1 MTTDKLYELLAQTSA
16 LLVQYG
22 LDVLGAVILLI
33 GGWVLAGWASRSVSR
48 MLART
53 PHLDATLK
61 PIIAQTTR
69 YGILI
74 LVVVVVLAQFGV
86 QTASIITVLGAAGL
100 AIGLAMQGALQNI
113 AAGIMLLFLRPFR
126 VNDTI
131 DAEGIAG
138 TVDQVGLFTTQMHTF
153 DGVYQEVPN
162 SQLWGR
168 TIKNFTR
175 LPTRRLDIVVGISYG
190 DDIDQA
196 QSILLKL
203 LRDDSRVLGEPAP
216 EVLVKELADS
226 AVNLNLRCWTKAGDY
241 WALLF
246 ETTKAAKVRLDAAGI
261 SIPFPQRD
269 VHVHEAASKS
279 KIPAKKKVRP
289 VSGQTT

>member
-1 MTTDKLYELLAQTSA
+1 MTTDKLYELLAQISA
-16 LLVQYG
+16 ILVQYG

-69 YGILI
+69 YAILI

-100 AIGLAMQGALQNI
+100 AIGLAMQGTLQNI

-138 TVDQVGLFTTQMHTF
+138 TVDEVGLFTTQMHTF

-168 TIKNFTR
+168 TIKNFSR

-196 QSILLKL
+196 QAILLKL
-203 LRDDSRVLGEPAP
+203 LRDDSRVLAEPAP
-216 EVLVKELADS
+216 VVLVKELAES
-226 AVNLNLRCWTKAGDY
+226 SVNLNLRCWTKADDY
-241 WALLF
+241 WSALF
-246 ETTKAAKVRLDAAGI
+246 ETTKAAKLCLDAAGI
-261 SIPFPQRD
+261 SIPFPQRHI
-269 VHVHEAASKS
+269 HVHQV
-279 KIPAKKKVRP
+279 IPDTKKP
-289 VSGQTT
+289 

>member
-16 LLVQYG
+16 ILVQYG

-33 GGWVLAGWASRSVSR
+33 GGWVLAGWASRSVTR

-53 PHLDATLK
+53 PHLDPTLK

-69 YGILI
+69 YAILI

-86 QTASIITVLGAAGL
+86 QTASIITLLGAAGL
-100 AIGLAMQGALQNI
+100 AIGLAMQGTLQNI

-126 VNDTI
+126 VNDYI

-138 TVDQVGLFTTQMHTF
+138 TVDQVGLFTTQMRTF

-203 LRDDSRVLGEPAP
+203 MRDDSRVLGEPAP
-216 EVLVKELADS
+216 EVLVTELAES
-226 AVNLNLRCWTKAGDY
+226 SVNLNLRCWTKAGDY
-241 WALLF
+241 WPLLF
-246 ETTKAAKVRLDAAGI
+246 ETTKAAKLRLDAAGI

-269 VHVHEAASKS
+269 VHLHQPNVESK
-279 KIPAKKKVRP
+279 
-289 VSGQTT
+289 

>member
-1 MTTDKLYELLAQTSA
+1 MTTDKFYELLAQTSA
-16 LLVQYG
+16 LLVKYG

-33 GGWVLAGWASRSVSR
+33 GGWVLAGWARRSVAR

-53 PHLDATLK
+53 PHLDPTLK

-69 YGILI
+69 YAILI

-100 AIGLAMQGALQNI
+100 AIGLAMQGTLQNI

-126 VNDTI
+126 INDTI

-138 TVDQVGLFTTQMHTF
+138 IVDEVGLFTTQMHTF

-168 TIKNFTR
+168 TIKNYSR
-175 LPTRRLDIVVGISYG
+175 LPTRRLDIVVGVSYG

-226 AVNLNLRCWTKAGDY
+226 AVSLNLRCWTKADDY
-241 WALLF
+241 WPLLF
-246 ETTKAAKVRLDAAGI
+246 ETTKAAKVGLDAAGI

-269 VHVHEAASKS
+269 VHLHQATIEPK
-279 KIPAKKKVRP
+279 
-289 VSGQTT
+289 

>member
-69 YGILI
+69 YAILI

-100 AIGLAMQGALQNI
+100 AIGLAMQGTLQNI

-126 VNDTI
+126 VNDYI

-175 LPTRRLDIVVGISYG
+175 LPTRRLDIVIGISYG

-279 KIPAKKKVRP
+279 KKTSKEK
-289 VSGQTT
+289 S